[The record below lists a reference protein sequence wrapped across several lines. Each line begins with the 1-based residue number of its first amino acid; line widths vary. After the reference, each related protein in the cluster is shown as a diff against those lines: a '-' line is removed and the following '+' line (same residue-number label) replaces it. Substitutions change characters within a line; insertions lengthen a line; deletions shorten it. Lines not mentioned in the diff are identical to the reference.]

1 MRTEQIDFSEAFES
15 SLRSLLLERVHLIAQ
30 RYERQSKDWREI
42 QRLIPIIKQLL
53 PQEAQSTFGDLTDLL
68 LVYGFDIGLEC
79 YKAGIQDIH
88 SLFTD
93 SKSIKLLLK

>member
-1 MRTEQIDFSEAFES
+1 MRTEQIDFSEEFES

-30 RYERQSKDWREI
+30 RYEHQSNEWREI
-42 QRLIPIIKQLL
+42 QRLIPIIKQQL
-53 PQEAQSTFGDLTDLL
+53 PQEAQSTFGDLIDLL

-79 YKAGIQDIH
+79 YKTGIHDMH

-93 SKSIKLLLK
+93 SKSIKLLSQ